1 MMKRNKDEYN
11 NSFVDLLVIVT
22 MLVPWLMGVVVAK
35 GTWVTFFSIVFP
47 PYAWYLTTEYLMF
60 TTGT

>member
-1 MMKRNKDEYN
+1 MKINKGKG
-11 NSFVDLLVIVT
+11 SSIFVEFLVIATIVI
-22 MLVPWLMGVVVAK
+22 PWLMGVVLAK
-35 GTWVTFFSIVFP
+35 GAWATFFSIVFP